1 MQKLTLV
8 SYLDILKTG
17 LNKSLSDKE
26 KVVEMIVINDL
37 YYNSSKVSKKL
48 YIETNNMLVDSLNW
62 IN

>member
-1 MQKLTLV
+1 MEKLTLV

-37 YYNSSKVSKKL
+37 YYNSNQVNKKL
-48 YIETNNMLVDSLNW
+48 YKETNDMLIDSLNW